1 MIPVAASP
9 RVRDRLRSAPDGP
22 VPVIHRGDR
31 AIYLDVAGWCVGVVA
46 GDATRVPCALQ
57 TSRAHL
63 FTENFPR
70 GPLSSYLG
78 AGTLHL
84 GSRPLSIG
92 RLVATY
98 VPRLGP
104 RGVLGKKTSSVTVQ
118 VTPPTTVAEFVATH
132 LPDGR
137 LDARRAGAI
146 LGLGDGLTPL
156 GDDLL
161 CGWLAVHRAFGLHT
175 PGLDHLLD
183 TARERTT
190 LLSATLLDC
199 ARHGEVVPEFAAWLR
214 SLGSSGEAS
223 RVRAL
228 HRIGGTSGA
237 ALHTG
242 GRLAL
247 AAIREAA

>member
-1 MIPVAASP
+1 MIPVAAPP
-9 RVRDRLRSAPDGP
+9 RVRERLRAAPDGP
-22 VPVIHRGDR
+22 VPVLHHGDQ
-31 AIYLDVAGWCVGVVA
+31 AIYVDVAGWCVGLVA
-46 GDATRVPCALQ
+46 ATATRVPCALRA
-57 TSRAHL
+57 SPAHL
-63 FTENFPR
+63 FAENFPR
-70 GPLSSYLG
+70 GPISSYLE

-104 RGVLGKKTSSVTVQ
+104 RSVPGKKTSSVTVQ

-137 LDARRAGAI
+137 IDAGRAAAI

-156 GDDLL
+156 GDDVL
-161 CGWLAVHRAFGLHT
+161 CGWLAVHRAFGRRT
-175 PGLDHLLD
+175 PELDDLLA
-183 TARERTT
+183 TARQRTT

-199 ARHGEVVPEFAAWLR
+199 AGHGEVVPEFAAWLR
-214 SLGSSGEAS
+214 SLGSSGEPT

-228 HRIGGTSGA
+228 HRLGGTSGA
-237 ALHTG
+237 ALHAG

-247 AAIREAA
+247 DAIREAA

>member
-1 MIPVAASP
+1 MIPVAAPP
-9 RVRDRLRSAPDGP
+9 RVRERLRTAPDGP
-22 VPVIHRGDR
+22 VPVIHHGDR

-57 TSRAHL
+57 TSRSRL

-70 GPLSSYLG
+70 GPISSYLD

-104 RGVLGKKTSSVTVQ
+104 RSVPGKKTSSVTVQ

-137 LDARRAGAI
+137 IDARRAETI

-161 CGWLAVHRAFGLHT
+161 SGWLGVHRAFGRAT
-175 PGLDHLLD
+175 PDVDALLE
-183 TARERTT
+183 TARSRTT

-199 ARHGEVVPEFAAWLR
+199 ARHGEVVPEFAGWLR
-214 SLGSSGEAS
+214 SLGSSGES
-223 RVRAL
+223 TRVRAL
-228 HRIGGTSGA
+228 HRIGGSSGA
-237 ALHTG
+237 ALHAG

-247 AAIREAA
+247 DAIREAA

>member
-22 VPVIHRGDR
+22 VPVIHHGDR
-31 AIYLDVAGWCVGVVA
+31 AIYLDVAGWCVGAVA

-57 TSRAHL
+57 ISRARL

-70 GPLSSYLG
+70 GPISSYLG
-78 AGTLHL
+78 SGTLHL

-98 VPRLGP
+98 VPRLDP

-137 LDARRAGAI
+137 LDARRAVAI

-161 CGWLAVHRAFGLHT
+161 CGWLAVHRAFGRHT
-175 PGLDHLLD
+175 PGLDRLLD

-237 ALHTG
+237 ALHAG

>member
-1 MIPVAASP
+1 MIPVAAPP
-9 RVRDRLRSAPDGP
+9 RVRDRVRAAPDGP
-22 VPVIHRGDR
+22 VPVLHRGDR

-46 GDATRVPCALQ
+46 AGAARVPCALR
-57 TSRAHL
+57 TSHPHL
-63 FTENFPR
+63 FAENFPH
-70 GPLSSYLG
+70 GPISSYLD

-98 VPRLGP
+98 VPRLGK
-104 RGVLGKKTSSVTVQ
+104 RGVPGRKASSVTVQ

-132 LPDGR
+132 VPDGR
-137 LDARRAGAI
+137 IDARRAEAL
-146 LGLGDGLTPL
+146 LGLGEGLTPL
-156 GDDLL
+156 GDDLV
-161 CGWLAVHRAFGLHT
+161 CGWLAVHRAFGRHT
-175 PGLDHLLD
+175 PDVDVLLD
-183 TARERTT
+183 TARARTT

-214 SLGSSGEAS
+214 SLGSSGEAT

-228 HRIGGTSGA
+228 HRVGGTSGA
-237 ALHTG
+237 ALEAG

-247 AAIREAA
+247 DAIREAA